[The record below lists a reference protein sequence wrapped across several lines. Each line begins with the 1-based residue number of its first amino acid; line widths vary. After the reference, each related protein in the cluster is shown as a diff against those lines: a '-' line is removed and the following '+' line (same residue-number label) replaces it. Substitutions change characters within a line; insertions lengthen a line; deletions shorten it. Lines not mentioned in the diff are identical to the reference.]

1 MTSSNMTEYLA
12 TCPTKRKYRR
22 SRFTKYMLSAPAM
35 IASTKNSKT
44 RTMITAQAEECP
56 WIGR

>member
-1 MTSSNMTEYLA
+1 MASSNMTEYLA

-22 SRFTKYMLSAPAM
+22 SRFTKYMMSAPAM

-44 RTMITAQAEECP
+44 RTMITATPRERP
-56 WIGR
+56 WLRR